1 MAEATPIDAGAA
13 GIAGSSPSSFTAVTV
28 VPQSGASDV
37 RIPSD
42 AYTLDGFRQWL
53 LSEHAPE
60 RGRFTYVAGELI
72 ADMSPES
79 YERHNGIKVEI
90 TSVLHRLSRQH
101 KLGRVFGDR
110 VLVSNPEAGVST
122 EPDASFASF
131 ESLRSGRCQIVRSSR
146 PGVAEELFGSP
157 DWVLEIV
164 SPTSVRKDT
173 VLLRDAYHRAGI
185 AEYWI
190 VDVLGDKIEFQVL
203 IRGAGAYSEGPVKEG
218 WVSSPTFGHR
228 FRLTREMDQDDLW
241 QYTLEV
247 SDAK

>member
-1 MAEATPIDAGAA
+1 MAEATQIAASSA
-13 GIAGSSPSSFTAVTV
+13 GISGSSPSSFTAVTV
-28 VPQSGASDV
+28 VSQGGVSNV

-42 AYTLDGFRQWL
+42 AYTLDGFRHWL
-53 LSEHAPE
+53 LSEDAPE

-90 TSVLHRLSRQH
+90 TSVLHRLSRQR

-110 VLVSNPEAGVST
+110 VLVSNPGAGVST
-122 EPDASFASF
+122 EPDATFASF
-131 ESLRSGRCQIVRSSR
+131 ESLRSGRCKIVQSSR
-146 PGVAEELFGSP
+146 PGVAEELLGSP
-157 DWVLEIV
+157 DWALEIV

-173 VLLRDAYHRAGI
+173 VLLRDAYYRAGI

-190 VDVLGDKIEFQVL
+190 VDVLSDKIEFKVL
-203 IRGAGAYSEGPVKEG
+203 LRGAEAYSESPDNED
-218 WVSSPTFGHR
+218 WIASPTFGSH
-228 FRLTREMDQDDLW
+228 FRLTREVDQDDLW

-247 SDAK
+247 SDIK